1 MSPMDRRQFLTLV
14 VAAAAAAA
22 AFPAVAGAA
31 GKSAGSP
38 LEVTYYYLP
47 G

>member
-14 VAAAAAAA
+14 VAAAAGV
-22 AFPAVAGAA
+22 PAVARAA

>member
-1 MSPMDRRQFLTLV
+1 MKATRIS
-14 VAAAAAAA
+14 AAALGALMLLTSSGCGSADAA
-22 AFPAVAGAA
+22 
-31 GKSAGSP
+31 P

>member
-1 MSPMDRRQFLTLV
+1 MSPIDRRRFLTLV
-14 VAAAAAAA
+14 VAAAA

>member
-1 MSPMDRRQFLTLV
+1 MKTATLIAGV
-14 VAAAAAAA
+14 ALVAALGLAT
-22 AFPAVAGAA
+22 AGCNA
-31 GKSAGSP
+31 SSSP